1 MKSLSLRTLML
12 LNISLGA
19 LAVVLGA
26 LGNHLSLQ
34 NIDSTSINSF
44 EIAQR
49 YHMFHVLVGLIEGLI
64 IGFGVR
70 DFFIKTSMV
79 FFVLGVLFFCGSLY
93 THFFFHIDFFKVL
106 TPIGGF
112 FFLLGWVTLLSA
124 FATRE
129 KIV

>member
-1 MKSLSLRTLML
+1 ML
-12 LNISLGA
+12 FNISLGA

-26 LGNHLSLQ
+26 LGSHLSLQ
-34 NIDSTSINSF
+34 SIDSRSGASF

-49 YHMFHVLVGLIEGLI
+49 YHMFHVLVGLIEGFM
-64 IGFGVR
+64 IGVGGR
-70 DFFIKTSMV
+70 DLFIKVSMV

-93 THFFFHIDFFKVL
+93 ALFFFRVDYLNFL

-112 FFLLGWVTLLSA
+112 FFLIGWVTLFAA
-124 FATRE
+124 FAARA

>member
-1 MKSLSLRTLML
+1 ML
-12 LNISLGA
+12 FNISLGA

-26 LGNHLSLQ
+26 LGSHLSLQ
-34 NIDSTSINSF
+34 SIDFRSVTSF

-49 YHMFHVLVGLIEGLI
+49 YHMFHVLVGLIGGFM
-64 IGFGVR
+64 IGVGGR
-70 DFFIKTSMV
+70 DLFIKVSMV

-93 THFFFHIDFFKVL
+93 ALFFFRVDYLNFL

-112 FFLLGWVTLLSA
+112 FFLIGWVILFAA
-124 FATRE
+124 FAARA

>member
-1 MKSLSLRTLML
+1 ML

-19 LAVVLGA
+19 LAVILGA

-34 NIDSTSINSF
+34 NIDSKSIASF

-49 YHMFHVLVGLIEGLI
+49 YHMFHVLVGLIEGSM
-64 IGFGVR
+64 IGFGNKEL
-70 DFFIKTSMV
+70 FIKTSMC

-93 THFFFHIDFFKVL
+93 TFFFFRVDFLNFL

-112 FFLLGWVTLLSA
+112 FFLIGWVTLFSA
-124 FATRE
+124 FVIRE

>member
-1 MKSLSLRTLML
+1 ML
-12 LNISLGA
+12 FNISLGA

-26 LGNHLSLQ
+26 LGSHLSLQ
-34 NIDSTSINSF
+34 SIDFRSVTGF

-49 YHMFHVLVGLIEGLI
+49 YHMFHVLVGLIGGFM
-64 IGFGVR
+64 IGVGGR
-70 DFFIKTSMV
+70 DLFIKVSMV

-93 THFFFHIDFFKVL
+93 ALFFFRVDYLNFL

-112 FFLLGWVTLLSA
+112 FFLIGWVILFAA
-124 FATRE
+124 FAARA